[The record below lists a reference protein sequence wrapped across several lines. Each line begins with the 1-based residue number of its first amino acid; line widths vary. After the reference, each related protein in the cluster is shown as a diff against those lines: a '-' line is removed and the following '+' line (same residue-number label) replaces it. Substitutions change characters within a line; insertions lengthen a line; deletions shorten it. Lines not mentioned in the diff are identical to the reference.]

1 MSKERNAQEAQESIE
16 GFSIDTR
23 GSRPGFFERNESD
36 ILMTAL
42 LETMSQLWVTKSRLE
57 NLEKAI
63 VDKALLSPEEIKKV
77 SLSEAE
83 QAQRDEMLQNF
94 LADAFRASGK
104 KIQSLDARQRAV
116 DRFQYDDADST

>member
-1 MSKERNAQEAQESIE
+1 MSK
-16 GFSIDTR
+16 
-23 GSRPGFFERNESD
+23 
-36 ILMTAL
+36 
-42 LETMSQLWVTKSRLE
+42 LWVTTSRLE

-63 VDKALLSPEEIKKV
+63 VDKALLSPEEIRKV

-104 KIQSLDARQRAV
+104 KIQSLDARQQAV
-116 DRFQYDDADST
+116 DRFQYDDADSN